1 MGALMKQTD
10 AQLRIRIPPDVKS
23 WLEQEAARNLR
34 SMSAEIVIILRDKME
49 ASTQPS
55 PQSKQ

>member
-1 MGALMKQTD
+1 MKQTD